1 MIDNDEIAFTEVS
14 LRDTLSPVTLVGD
27 FQEIVTTLNI
37 AAANGKQYAM
47 FQERRDD
54 GTIAPVAF
62 ERQNITIVRPRE
74 ISEHVY
80 TA

>member
-1 MIDNDEIAFTEVS
+1 MGDFTEIS
-14 LRDTLSPVTLVGD
+14 LRDTLEPVVIVGD

-47 FQERRDD
+47 FQEQRYD
-54 GTIAPVAF
+54 GDISPVAF
-62 ERQNITIVRPRE
+62 ERQNITVVRPRKDR
-74 ISEHVY
+74 SDAF